1 MHGNAFEEGAVAN
14 EGEAEPVI
22 VVTDAPDPA
31 NTAVIAEGLRAYNTS
46 QAGYDD
52 YRPLA
57 VFVTDPASGKVLGG
71 LYGGSYLGQLRV
83 DRFFLPEGL
92 RRDRIG
98 SRVLAFAEA
107 EGRRRGC
114 TRVAL
119 NTLEIQAPGFYQKQG
134 YETAATLDCD
144 PPGVT
149 RYLMTKRLA

>member
-1 MHGNAFEEGAVAN
+1 MPEER
-14 EGEAEPVI
+14 EPHI
-22 VVTDAPDPA
+22 VLTDEPDA
-31 NTAVIAEGLRAYNTS
+31 ADTKIIADNLHAYNTS

-52 YRPLA
+52 YKPLA
-57 VFVTDPASGKVLGG
+57 VFVTDPATGTVVGG

-92 RRDRIG
+92 RRGRLG
-98 SRVLAFAEA
+98 SRLLAMAEE

-114 TRVAL
+114 TRIAL
-119 NTLEIQAPGFYQKQG
+119 NTLEIQARGFYEKQG

-149 RYLMTKRLA
+149 RYLMSKRL

>member
-1 MHGNAFEEGAVAN
+1 MSDEL
-14 EGEAEPVI
+14 EPKI
-22 VVTDAPDPA
+22 MLTDAPDLA
-31 NTAVIAEGLRAYNTS
+31 DTGVIADGLRAYNTS

-57 VFVTDPASGKVLGG
+57 VFVTEPVSGKVVGG

-92 RRDRIG
+92 RRDRLG
-98 SRVLAFAEA
+98 SRLLAMAED

-114 TRVAL
+114 TRISL
-119 NTLEIQAPGFYQKQG
+119 NTLAIQARGFYEKQG

-144 PPGVT
+144 PPGIT
-149 RYLMTKRLA
+149 RYLMTKRLNAGS

>member
-1 MHGNAFEEGAVAN
+1 MDM
-14 EGEAEPVI
+14 AEKPEPNI
-22 VVTDAPDPA
+22 VLTDAPDPA
-31 NTAVIAEGLRAYNTS
+31 DTAVIQEGLRAYNTS

-57 VFVTDPASGKVLGG
+57 VFVTDPTSGKVVGG

-98 SRVLAFAEA
+98 SRVLALAEE
-107 EGRRRGC
+107 EGQRRGC
-114 TRVAL
+114 TRVTL
-119 NTLEIQAPGFYQKQG
+119 NTMEIQAPGFYKKQG
-134 YETAATLDCD
+134 YEAAATLDCD

-149 RYLMTKRLA
+149 RYLMTKKL